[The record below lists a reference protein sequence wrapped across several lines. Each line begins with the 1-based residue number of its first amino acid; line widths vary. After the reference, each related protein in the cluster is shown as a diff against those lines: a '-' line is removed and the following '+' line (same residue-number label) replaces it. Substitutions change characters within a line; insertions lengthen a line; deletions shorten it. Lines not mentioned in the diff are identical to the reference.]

1 MSDRALYLISP
12 PSIILADFAKQLEE
26 ALSASRIARAF
37 QLRLKNADDNQI
49 IEAAKTLLPIARA
62 HDVAFIL
69 NDRADLAAQCKLDGV
84 HLGQDDMSVTDA
96 RKIVGDEMVIG
107 LSCHA
112 SRHQAMEGG
121 EAGADYVAFGAFYP
135 TTSKPMEKVEKWG
148 IPTPEI
154 LTWWTELTTVPCVAI
169 GGITPE
175 NAKPLVDAGADFIA
189 AITSVWNHPKG
200 AAEAVRAFEKVI
212 QSN

>member
-1 MSDRALYLISP
+1 MSDCALYLISP
-12 PSIILADFAKQLEE
+12 PSFTLGDFARQLEG
-26 ALSASRIARAF
+26 ALAASRIARAF

-49 IEAAKTLLPIARA
+49 IEAATTLLPIARA

-69 NDRADLAAQCKLDGV
+69 NDRADLAAQLKLDGV
-84 HLGQDDMSVTDA
+84 HLGQDDMSINDA

-112 SRHQAMEGG
+112 SRHMAMEGG

-148 IPTPEI
+148 IPTPDI
-154 LTWWTELTTVPCVAI
+154 LSWWSEMTTIPSVAI
-169 GGITPE
+169 GGINPQ
-175 NAKPLVDAGADFIA
+175 NAKPLVDARADFIA

-200 AAEAVRAFEKVI
+200 AAEAVKAFEKVMG
-212 QSN
+212 

>member
-12 PSIILADFAKQLEE
+12 PSIILGDFAKQLEE
-26 ALSASRIARAF
+26 ALAASRIARAF

-69 NDRADLAAQCKLDGV
+69 NDRADLAAQLKLDGV
-84 HLGQDDMSVTDA
+84 HLGQDDMSIAEA

-112 SRHQAMEGG
+112 SRHMAMEGG

-154 LTWWTELTTVPCVAI
+154 LIWWAEMTTIPSVAI
-169 GGITPE
+169 GGVTPE
-175 NAKPLVDAGADFIA
+175 NAAPLVAAGADFIA

-200 AAEAVRAFEKVI
+200 AGEAVKAFERVI
-212 QSN
+212 A